1 VLKNGKAHT
10 NVVEAPEEKGENEF
24 ENLVFDG
31 HGKMEYSI
39 CKEVSLAKYKNFIL
53 RAVAGSQYL

>member
-10 NVVEAPEEKGENEF
+10 NVNEVPTEKGENEF

-31 HGKMEYSI
+31 HEKMEYSV
-39 CKEVSLAKYKNFIL
+39 CKEVSFVKYKNFIL
-53 RAVAGSQYL
+53 RALAGSEYL